1 MKLKL
6 QTFWTYV
13 KLYGGYVLTALLM
26 IVGFVFYMHET
37 DKFKNVLQQMQT
49 QSESYRKQIDQLQQV
64 QAAEQL
70 KHEQVEATYRQVM
83 DKIAHDQ
90 AQAVSDL
97 DSNKRQQIRDIVT
110 ETHDNPQEMATR
122 INSLFGIPVYTHNS
136 P

>member
-122 INSLFGIPVYTHNS
+122 INNLFGIPVYTHNS